1 MAKKKA
7 AARRGTPKRA
17 ARSKARTVKPPA
29 RRARGPRQQPLI
41 PETRIK
47 PIDEAADALNDNLNA
62 IATETTQAKTNKSTL
77 LRLMKENRV
86 TNVAR
91 GGRRFSR
98 VPGDEKLMVSKA
110 SGDTNQDQDEPEP
123 LEDEGSELEALE
135 DGGDDDVPVFDEE
148 EP

>member
-1 MAKKKA
+1 
-7 AARRGTPKRA
+7 
-17 ARSKARTVKPPA
+17 
-29 RRARGPRQQPLI
+29 
-41 PETRIK
+41 
-47 PIDEAADALNDNLNA
+47 
-62 IATETTQAKTNKSTL
+62 
-77 LRLMKENRV
+77 MKENRV